1 MVAAEYIFYHLNAS
15 SSPEIAFLEQILK
28 IKIYSQNMYPLAES
42 ECFLHFSFQV

>member
-28 IKIYSQNMYPLAES
+28 IKFENGFEKSK
-42 ECFLHFSFQV
+42 HFTTY